1 MTLLAQIRFLMTPIS
16 VALGLLESSDAI
28 ECSEYIKETQN
39 TDEIIKKLHFFKF
52 GEHYRL
58 LDEIENSDST
68 EVRSNFR

>member
-1 MTLLAQIRFLMTPIS
+1 MITPVIS

-68 EVRSNFR
+68 EVWSFSCK